1 MAKKT
6 INIIGA
12 GLCGSLISILMAKRG
27 YDVVVREKR
36 SDPRINSGPAGRS
49 INLAMSAKGINALR
63 YTEIFDEVEH
73 LLMPMKGR
81 MLHLQDGQTDLQP
94 YGQFDHEFIYSVSR
108 LKLNHLLIDEAEK
121 LGVRIKFGHSV
132 ENFDDTGINFNSDG
146 NSYILPAESVI
157 IADGAGSRVR
167 KSYDQQEPIMP
178 SEDILPHSYKELTI
192 PANDNGS
199 FKVSERALHVR
210 PRGQFMLIA
219 LPNPDGDFTLTLF
232 MPTKGAIS
240 FDALRNNIEVEKFFE
255 KFFPD
260 TLDLIPNISEQ
271 FFQNPI
277 GILGTVRC
285 NHWHHN
291 DQFILMGDA
300 AHAMVPF
307 HAQGMNSAFDD
318 CVVFDSIISK
328 GSSGWKE
335 VFQEF
340 EKKQKKN
347 ADAIQAMALDNYIE
361 MRDGVLDSKFALKK
375 ELSFELERRIPSHFI
390 PRYSMVMF
398 HENIPYSV
406 SYKRGEIQ
414 KEILNELTEKTSR
427 ISEIDLDYAEN
438 VVRKRLDPL

>member
-1 MAKKT
+1 MVKKK

-36 SDPRINSGPAGRS
+36 SDPRMNSGPAGRS

-63 YTEIFDEVEH
+63 YTGIFDEVEH

-108 LKLNHLLIDEAEK
+108 LKLNHLLIDKAEK
-121 LGVRIKFGHSV
+121 LGVELKFGHSV
-132 ENFDDTGINFNSDG
+132 EKFDDSGIYFNSDG
-146 NSYILPAESVI
+146 TPYVLPAKSVI
-157 IADGAGSRVR
+157 IADGAGSKIR
-167 KSYDQQEPIMP
+167 KSYDQHKPIMP

-192 PANDNGS
+192 PANDDGS
-199 FKVSERALHVR
+199 FRVSERALHVW

-232 MPTKGAIS
+232 MPTEGNIS
-240 FDALRNNIEVEKFFE
+240 FDVLRNNIEVEEFFE
-255 KFFPD
+255 TFFPD

-271 FFQNPI
+271 FFRNPT

-291 DQFILMGDA
+291 DKFILMGDA

-318 CVVFDSIISK
+318 CIVFDSIISEEF
-328 GSSGWKE
+328 SDWKE
-335 VFQEF
+335 VFQKF

-361 MRDGVLDSKFALKK
+361 MRDGVLDPKFSLKK
-375 ELSFELERRIPSHFI
+375 ELSFELERRIPGHFI

>member
-1 MAKKT
+1 
-6 INIIGA
+6 
-12 GLCGSLISILMAKRG
+12 
-27 YDVVVREKR
+27 
-36 SDPRINSGPAGRS
+36 
-49 INLAMSAKGINALR
+49 
-63 YTEIFDEVEH
+63 
-73 LLMPMKGR
+73 
-81 MLHLQDGQTDLQP
+81 
-94 YGQFDHEFIYSVSR
+94 
-108 LKLNHLLIDEAEK
+108 
-121 LGVRIKFGHSV
+121 
-132 ENFDDTGINFNSDG
+132 
-146 NSYILPAESVI
+146 
-157 IADGAGSRVR
+157 
-167 KSYDQQEPIMP
+167 
-178 SEDILPHSYKELTI
+178 
-192 PANDNGS
+192 
-199 FKVSERALHVR
+199 
-210 PRGQFMLIA
+210 MLIA

-240 FDALRNNIEVEKFFE
+240 FDALRNKIEVEEFFE

-271 FFQNPI
+271 FFQNPT

-361 MRDGVLDSKFALKK
+361 MRDGVLDSKFIKGA
-375 ELSFELERRIPSHFI
+375 SFELERRMQALHTKILNGN
-390 PRYSMVMF
+390 VL
-398 HENIPYSV
+398 NLPYSCLITEV
-406 SYKRGEIQ
+406 RFRRKY
-414 KEILNELTEKTSR
+414 LT
-427 ISEIDLDYAEN
+427 N
-438 VVRKRLDPL
+438 